1 MNMDRIS
8 VTMDRILQLA
18 YNHAYTDYD
27 IWHDELMEHP
37 NNLTVQ
43 TRLRVAAEE
52 LEELSKIIREFKN
65 GK

>member
-43 TRLRVAAEE
+43 TRLRVASEE
-52 LEELSKIIREFKN
+52 LEELSKIIREFEN